1 MVVLL
6 VGRVEKPGG
15 FGIVGLSGLDRW
27 RTGSATHNL
36 LWIEIWETMGGNGQN
51 NSQKGQLAF
60 NLHISANS
68 HYLQLRYVNENEL
81 ICTPILDLHVYSHS
95 QLTPRV
101 GTSNSSYQLSR
112 ANTHRPI
119 PSINRAWNFGQS
131 WAGSFLRSISC
142 CFSGPYSPFWPFS
155 IYSSHSKFLTGG
167 EFLCVFLFF
176 VFLEPRGIPAAIN
189 LMPVYLEDCIDVQ
202 CFETWYYMQST
213 LVKRLYRVVLGFA
226 NSTFESC
233 F

>member
-1 MVVLL
+1 MF
-6 VGRVEKPGG
+6 RVECGGVIGREGREARWVAG

-36 LWIEIWETMGGNGQN
+36 LWIGIWETMGGNGQN

-68 HYLQLRYVNENEL
+68 IYLQLRYVNENEL
-81 ICTPILDLHVYSHS
+81 ICVPILDLHVYSNS

-119 PSINRAWNFGQS
+119 PSIKQS
-131 WAGSFLRSISC
+131 MK
-142 CFSGPYSPFWPFS
+142 FW
-155 IYSSHSKFLTGG
+155 SKLGW
-167 EFLCVFLFF
+167 FF
-176 VFLEPRGIPAAIN
+176 P
-189 LMPVYLEDCIDVQ
+189 
-202 CFETWYYMQST
+202 
-213 LVKRLYRVVLGFA
+213 
-226 NSTFESC
+226 
-233 F
+233 